1 MNRVRREEDSGGSL
15 PARRSRADEPH
26 LRGKTLVAARAIWV
40 VLVTTNLATF
50 IAGVPGLFAA
60 AKQVCPQGCSLVPQ
74 QQRALANIG
83 ISLQAY
89 ATLVIVF
96 ALVIALVSLAM
107 GIFVFWRRSDDW
119 MALIVALFLA
129 VTATGNISAFSQPSG
144 PSANS
149 VLMNLIV
156 LLLSLPLRATYYG
169 TFLLFPSGRFVPRW
183 SWILLVG
190 WVVFI
195 VVFDTLGNTFGY
207 LAIGYL
213 ILYASA
219 IACQIYRYRYVSNA
233 VQRQQTKLVIVG
245 FVGSLVANQIFWQ
258 TNSLQAL
265 QSTVYGPFTL
275 LFYLLTLLVLPL
287 CFFLAIQRYRL
298 YEIDVLIRRTLVYG
312 SLTVILAVIYLGGVV
327 GLQTLLNA
335 TFRARSGES
344 FSPPVIVVTT
354 LLIAALFQ
362 PLRSRIQRAVD
373 RRFYRSKF
381 DAHRAIEQFGASL
394 RQQVDLPNLTAQL
407 ILVVQETMEPAEIS
421 LWLSDTAAPPPNSVA
436 EAR

>member
-1 MNRVRREEDSGGSL
+1 MNRVRREGDSGGSL
-15 PARRSRADEPH
+15 PARRSRAVEPH
-26 LRGKTLVAARAIWV
+26 LRGKTLWVARVIWV
-40 VLVTTNLATF
+40 VLFTMNLVSF
-50 IAGVPGLFAA
+50 IAGIPGLFAA
-60 AKQVCPQGCSLVPQ
+60 AEQVCPQGCSLVPQ
-74 QQRALANIG
+74 QQKALANIG

-89 ATLVIVF
+89 ATIVVAL

-107 GIFVFWRRSDDW
+107 GVFVFWRRSDDW

-129 VTATGNISAFSQPSG
+129 VTPTGNISAFSQPSG

-149 VLMNLIV
+149 LAISLLS

-169 TFLLFPSGRFVPRW
+169 TFLIFPSGRFVPRW

-195 VVFDTLGNTFGY
+195 VVFDTLGNTFAY

-213 ILYASA
+213 IFYAGA
-219 IACQIYRYRYVSNA
+219 IVCQIYRYRYVSNA

-258 TNSLQAL
+258 TNGLQAL

-312 SLTVILAVIYLGGVV
+312 SLTVILAILYLGGVV

-335 TFRARSGES
+335 TFQAHSGES

-354 LLIAALFQ
+354 LVIAALFQ

-381 DAHRAIEQFGASL
+381 DTHRAIEQFGTSL

-407 ILVVQETMEPAEIS
+407 ITVVQ
-421 LWLSDTAAPPPNSVA
+421 
-436 EAR
+436 